1 MTEEHLS
8 DKRHQELNCLREWCA
23 TILKFLPQEEAA
35 IMEIVEQTY
44 SKADL
49 RGMRLIA
56 RDLNALDRDEWTSAQ
71 REELNRLLKDR
82 FGKNLAD
89 VRSRD
94 LTRIDRIR
102 KRGIRTENEFRLV
115 HERAEEIWDDDTKRN
130 ELEALNR
137 LLADYQRGV
146 AG

>member
-1 MTEEHLS
+1 
-8 DKRHQELNCLREWCA
+8 
-23 TILKFLPQEEAA
+23 
-35 IMEIVEQTY
+35 MEIVEQTY